1 MEENKNERGPKQKM
15 TKLEDDQNGRRPNG
29 RRLKLKMIRMED
41 NQNEVQ
47 PK

>member
-29 RRLKLKMIRMED
+29 RRLKMKMIRMED
-41 NQNEVQ
+41 NQIGRQ
-47 PK
+47 P